1 MMRISHSINESE
13 LEHTVN
19 WHFSVGGLQ
28 AVRVFNP
35 IQLLFDRLPQL
46 LLEAA
51 CAVSGAY
58 IPGGSGQR
66 LGGLLAAH
74 QPNRRV

>member
-1 MMRISHSINESE
+1 MIGLRKMMRISIPINEAE

-19 WHFSVGGLQ
+19 CHFSVDGLQ
-28 AVRVFNP
+28 AVRVFNS

-51 CAVSGAY
+51 CAVSGA
-58 IPGGSGQR
+58 
-66 LGGLLAAH
+66 
-74 QPNRRV
+74 